1 MVKELWNKIM
11 IILYLTNISGCLLV
25 GGFVFFLVLS
35 KVGYRLMMKMEDE
48 NETDQRDGVNEN
60 V

>member
-1 MVKELWNKIM
+1 M
-11 IILYLTNISGCLLV
+11 IILYLTHISGCLLV

-48 NETDQRDGVNEN
+48 NETEQRNGVDEN

>member
-1 MVKELWNKIM
+1 M

>member
-11 IILYLTNISGCLLV
+11 IILYLTNSGCLLV

-48 NETDQRDGVNEN
+48 NETDQRNGVDEN
-60 V
+60 M